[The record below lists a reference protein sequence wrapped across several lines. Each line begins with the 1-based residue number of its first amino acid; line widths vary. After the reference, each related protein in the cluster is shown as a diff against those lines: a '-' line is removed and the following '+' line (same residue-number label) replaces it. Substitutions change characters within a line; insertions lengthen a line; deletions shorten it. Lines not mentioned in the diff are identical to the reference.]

1 MKRLLP
7 LVLLSFLFV
16 PAHASGDG
24 CPPEQCGIQSTAVP
38 GSPVLTLRPNGGLAV
53 YDVRTGHRRFRAGY
67 GLQSADGSVFY
78 TAANTRRATVV
89 RRRSLFT
96 GAVQA
101 HWRLGPRLWPGAVSA
116 DGRHLVLVDARSNRH
131 RTRFV
136 LLDTGRGGRRTIE
149 LQGNFQP
156 EAVSRDGRRLFVIQY
171 VKHGYRVRLYDLVG
185 RALRPGELRPRNE
198 DEPMVGYPA
207 YAIGAPDG
215 HWLLTLYVKPKDHES
230 FVHALDLRRAIAYCL
245 DLPGHGSPNALPKYA
260 LSLSP
265 SGRTLVAANPVLGT
279 LAEIDLR
286 TLEVAPVVRFRGSPE
301 TSKYASNYVNA
312 AFSPRGDLVY
322 FGDIHALRAYDLHA
336 RRVRG
341 PYLPSR
347 IGGFAFTP
355 DGRKLLVVRPNGGV
369 YWLDAATG
377 KRI

>member
-7 LVLLSFLFV
+7 LVLLLFLFV

-24 CPPEQCGIQSTAVP
+24 CPPEQCGIESTVVP
-38 GSPVLTLRPNGGLAV
+38 GSPVLTVRPNGRTAV
-53 YDVRTGHRRFRAGY
+53 YDVRTGKRRFTAGY
-67 GLQSADGSVFY
+67 GLQSADASVFY
-78 TAANTRRATVV
+78 TTANLKQATVV
-89 RRRSLFT
+89 RRLSLLT
-96 GAVQA
+96 GVTQA

-171 VKHGYRVRLYDLVG
+171 VKHGYRVRLYDLA
-185 RALRPGELRPRNE
+185 RAALKPGELRPRNE
-198 DEPMVGYPA
+198 HEPMRGFPA
-207 YAIGAPDG
+207 YAIGAPEG
-215 HWLLTLYVKPKDHES
+215 RWLLTLYVKPHEREA
-230 FVHALDLRRAIAYCL
+230 FVHALDLRRAVAYCL
-245 DLPGHGSPNALPKYA
+245 DLPGRGSSNALRKYA
-260 LSLSP
+260 LALNP
-265 SGRTLVAANPVLGT
+265 NGRTLVAANPVLGMLT
-279 LAEIDLR
+279 EVDLR
-286 TLEVAPVVRFRGSPE
+286 TLELAPAIRFHGSLE
-301 TSKYASNYVNA
+301 TSNYVNA

-322 FGDIHALRAYDLHA
+322 FGGLHALRAYDLRA

>member
-89 RRRSLFT
+89 RRRSVFT

-101 HWRLGPRLWPGAVSA
+101 HWRLGPRLGLGAVSA
-116 DGRHLVLVDARSNRH
+116 DGRHVVLFDVRSNRQ
-131 RTRFV
+131 RTGFV
-136 LLDTGRGGRRTIE
+136 LLDTGLGKARAIE
-149 LQGNFQP
+149 LRGNFQA
-156 EAVSRDGRRLFVIQY
+156 EAVSRDGRRLFLIQY
-171 VKHGYRVRLYDLVG
+171 LKHGYRVRLYDLARG
-185 RALRPGELRPRNE
+185 ALRPGELRPKNE
-198 DEPMVGYPA
+198 DEAMVGFPA

-215 HWLLTLYVKPKDHES
+215 QWLLTLYVKPKDHEA
-230 FVHALDLRRAIAYCL
+230 FVHALDLQRAVAYCL
-245 DLPGHGSPNALPKYA
+245 DLPGHGSSGALSKYA

-286 TLEVAPVVRFRGSPE
+286 TLEIAPTIRFRGSPE
-301 TSKYASNYVNA
+301 TSNFVNA

-322 FGDIHALRAYDLHA
+322 FGGLHGLRAYDLHA

-341 PYLPSR
+341 TYVFGTV
-347 IGGFAFTP
+347 GGFAFTP
-355 DGRKLLVVRPNGGV
+355 DGRKLTVIRPGGGV
-369 YWLDAATG
+369 YWIDAATG
-377 KRI
+377 KRT